1 MSTQSDMSV
10 PDTTRPAFDP
20 GLNVATVVFSHVQC
34 VKTRVNLALVSKLW
48 RDASKPAAA
57 YPRKFDFGA
66 FPDMDSGMRSTR
78 VLRLL
83 DNDEALSLPYERVVG
98 FLGEAAEYVC
108 DWAAMRGSVRLLKWT
123 RENNLAWNEFTCICA
138 ARNGHLP
145 ALQYLHENGCPW
157 NYRTCFRAAENKH
170 WDCLKYAVDNMCP
183 GWEKYAEEY
192 AMHLSNGIQALDA
205 CRPAFDPGL
214 NVATVVFSHVQC
226 VKTRVNLALVSK
238 LWRNASKPAAA
249 YPLRFDFDAFPDM
262 DDWTRLTRFIGLLDN
277 DEALSLPYER
287 VVGFLGEATEYV
299 CDHVCEY
306 AALLGSVRLLKWTRV
321 NNFDWSVE
329 TCHAAAL
336 NGHLPALQY
345 VHENGCPWNSTTCY
359 CAAGSGHLPV
369 LQYLHENGCPWDSNT
384 CLHAAGYKHW
394 DCLQYA
400 VDNKCPGWET
410 YAKRHAKHL
419 R

>member
-20 GLNVATVVFSHVQC
+20 GLDVATVVFSHVQC

-57 YPRKFDFGA
+57 YPRKFDFGS

-205 CRPAFDPGL
+205 CRPTFDAHL
-214 NVATVVFSHVQC
+214 DVATVVFSHVQC

-238 LWRNASKPAAA
+238 LWRDASKPAAA
-249 YPLRFDFDAFPDM
+249 YPLRFDLDAFPDM
-262 DDWTRLTRFIGLLDN
+262 LYETRLTLLIGLLDN

-287 VVGFLGEATEYV
+287 VVGLLGEAAKDDV
-299 CDHVCEY
+299 CDY
-306 AALLGSVRLLKWTRV
+306 AALLGSVRLLKWTRE
-321 NNFDWSVE
+321 NNLDWSVRRASAALMG
-329 TCHAAAL
+329 TCPLSSTCTRTGALGTRPRALRSRKWTLARSPVLARERVPLGLEHVPHAA
-336 NGHLPALQY
+336 
-345 VHENGCPWNSTTCY
+345 C
-359 CAAGSGHLPV
+359 
-369 LQYLHENGCPWDSNT
+369 
-384 CLHAAGYKHW
+384 YKHW